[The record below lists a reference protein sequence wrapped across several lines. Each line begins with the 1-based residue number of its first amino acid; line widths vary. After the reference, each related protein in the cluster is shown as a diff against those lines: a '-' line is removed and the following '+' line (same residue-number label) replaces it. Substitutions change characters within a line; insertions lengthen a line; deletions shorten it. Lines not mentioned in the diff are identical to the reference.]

1 DPEKLPGQQ
10 ELKIRHIGEAGK
22 KMVYVTIGGGSQL
35 IGESFINLVL
45 EMFRLMPDTQGVI
58 STGLFEDAVGYNPPD
73 NVLIR
78 GFVPGTEMIK
88 ACDVLVFHGGSS
100 TLMTCL
106 ACGKPAVVVP
116 SIGEQED
123 NGAVLAKNGA
133 GIVLDKNT
141 VTTAALVEAVQQIF
155 NNSEFKNNAG
165 QLKKMCENYGGAAA
179 AATMVEELISGG
191 VTP

>member
-1 DPEKLPGQQ
+1 
-10 ELKIRHIGEAGK
+10 
-22 KMVYVTIGGGSQL
+22 
-35 IGESFINLVL
+35 
-45 EMFRLMPDTQGVI
+45 
-58 STGLFEDAVGYNPPD
+58 
-73 NVLIR
+73 
-78 GFVPGTEMIK
+78 
-88 ACDVLVFHGGSS
+88 
-100 TLMTCL
+100 MTCL

-141 VTTAALVEAVQQIF
+141 VTTAALVEAVQQIL